1 MAQIIE
7 LLTLSRLLKI
17 DIQLS
22 PIFRICFIST
32 SVGKDEPPVTAGG
45 YSIGV
50 NPVYLT
56 ISISTILE
64 VYLTIIKI

>member
-1 MAQIIE
+1 M
-7 LLTLSRLLKI
+7 
-17 DIQLS
+17 
-22 PIFRICFIST
+22 
-32 SVGKDEPPVTAGG
+32 TADG

-64 VYLTIIKI
+64 VYLTITRPSKMEVYHRQPFNGDLTII

>member
-1 MAQIIE
+1 MS
-7 LLTLSRLLKI
+7 L
-17 DIQLS
+17 
-22 PIFRICFIST
+22 
-32 SVGKDEPPVTAGG
+32 PVTAGG

-64 VYLTIIKI
+64 VYLTIIKIYTIFISYNNKITKTG